1 MGPRMTR
8 RHRPALAFVTAAA
21 SSLVLAGCMGPV
33 KPDDP
38 VYAKLGE
45 LEQRLDHIER
55 VVNNQSLLEL
65 AQRLDD
71 VRAEVDALRGE
82 LETLQH
88 DADQGRERDKALTTD
103 LDERLRALEAAGAG
117 AAAGKAATAAGGDQV
132 AYDAA
137 FELLKQARYE
147 QAREAFAAFL
157 KKFPDSTL
165 RDNAQFWLGE
175 TWYVSKGFKAA
186 LAEFQKVIKDYPDS
200 NKLPDAWLRVGYC
213 NAELGQDEA
222 ARKAFATV
230 TEQFPESEA
239 AKRALA
245 RLKQMSAEKK

>member
-1 MGPRMTR
+1 MTVR
-8 RHRPALAFVTAAA
+8 RHAVAFVTAAA
-21 SSLVLAGCMGPV
+21 ALAGCMGPV

-38 VYAKLGE
+38 VYAKLDA
-45 LEQRLDHIER
+45 LEQRLGHIER

-65 AQRLDD
+65 AQRLDE
-71 VRAEVDALRGE
+71 VRAEVGALRGE
-82 LETLQH
+82 LETMQH
-88 DADQGRERDKALTTD
+88 AAEQGRERDKAMAAD
-103 LDERLRALEAAGAG
+103 LDERLRAIEAAGAG
-117 AAAGKAATAAGGDQV
+117 AAAAKAADGGDQV

-137 FELLKQARYE
+137 FELLKQARYD
-147 QAREAFAAFL
+147 QAREAYAAFL
-157 KKFPDSTL
+157 KKFAQSPL

-175 TWYVSKGFKAA
+175 TYYVTKGFKQA

-213 NAELGQDEA
+213 QAELGQTEA

-245 RLKQMSAEKK
+245 RLKQMSAEKT

>member
-1 MGPRMTR
+1 MSIRIT
-8 RHRPALAFVTAAA
+8 LLTAATA
-21 SSLVLAGCMGPV
+21 SLVLAGCTGAV
-33 KPDDP
+33 KPEDP
-38 VYAKLGE
+38 VYAKIGQLEERLG
-45 LEQRLDHIER
+45 HIER

-65 AQRLDD
+65 AQRLDET
-71 VRAEVDALRGE
+71 RAEVDSLRGE
-82 LETLQH
+82 LERVQH
-88 DADQGRERDKALTTD
+88 EADQGRERDKALLAD

-117 AAAGKAATAAGGDQV
+117 AVAAKPADAGDQV

-137 FELLKQARYE
+137 FELLKQSRYE
-147 QAREAFAAFL
+147 QAREAYAAFL
-157 KKFPDSTL
+157 KKFTSSPL
-165 RDNAQFWLGE
+165 RDNAQFWLAE
-175 TWYVSKGFKAA
+175 THYVTKGFKQA

-213 NAELGQDEA
+213 QAELGQTEA

-245 RLKQMSAEKK
+245 RLKSMSEEKK

>member
-1 MGPRMTR
+1 MNSRDR
-8 RHRPALAFVTAAA
+8 SVRALVAVALASAA
-21 SSLVLAGCMGPV
+21 LTGCMGPV

-38 VYAKLGE
+38 VYAKLDA
-45 LEQRLDHIER
+45 LEQRLGHIER
-55 VVNNQSLLEL
+55 VVNNQSLLEI
-65 AQRLDD
+65 AQKLDE

-82 LETLQH
+82 LETMQH
-88 DADQGRERDKALTTD
+88 AADQGRERDKALVTD
-103 LDERLRALEAAGAG
+103 LDERLRAIEAAGVG
-117 AAAGKAATAAGGDQV
+117 AAVAKAGDSDQV

-137 FELLKQARYE
+137 FELLKQARYD
-147 QAREAFAAFL
+147 QAREAYTAFL
-157 KKFPDSTL
+157 KKFADSPL

-175 TWYVSKGFKAA
+175 TWYVTKGFKQA
-186 LAEFQKVIKDYPDS
+186 LVEFQKVIKDYPDS

-213 NAELGQDEA
+213 QAELGQDEA

-230 TEQFPESEA
+230 TEQFPESES

>member
-1 MGPRMTR
+1 MTFR
-8 RHRPALAFVTAAA
+8 RQAVAFVAAA
-21 SSLVLAGCMGPV
+21 VASVALAGCMQSTV
-33 KPDDP
+33 KPEDP
-38 VYAKLGE
+38 VYAKLGA
-45 LEQRLDHIER
+45 LEERLGHIER

-65 AQRLDD
+65 AQRLDE

-82 LETLQH
+82 LERVQH
-88 DADQGRERDKALTTD
+88 EADKGRERDKALTAD

-117 AAAGKAATAAGGDQV
+117 AAAAKGGDAGADQV

-137 FELLKQARYE
+137 FEVLKQARYD
-147 QAREAFAAFL
+147 QAREQFAAFL
-157 KKFPDSTL
+157 KRFPDSAL
-165 RDNAQFWLGE
+165 RDNAQFWLAE
-175 TWYVSKGFKAA
+175 TWYVSKGFKQA
-186 LAEFQKVIKDYPDS
+186 LAEFQKVIKDFPDS

-213 NAELGQDEA
+213 HAELGQTEA

-230 TEQFPESEA
+230 TERFPESDP

>member
-1 MGPRMTR
+1 MTPRD
-8 RHRPALAFVTAAA
+8 RHALAFVTAALA
-21 SSLVLAGCMGPV
+21 SAALAGCMGPV

-38 VYAKLGE
+38 VYAKIGQLEERLG
-45 LEQRLDHIER
+45 HIER

-65 AQRLDD
+65 AQKLDA
-71 VRAEVDALRGE
+71 VQAEVGALRGE
-82 LETLQH
+82 LETMQH
-88 DADQGRERDKALTTD
+88 EADKGRERDKALVAD

-117 AAAGKAATAAGGDQV
+117 AAVAKAGDGGDQV

-137 FELLKQARYE
+137 FELLKQARYD
-147 QAREAFAAFL
+147 QAREAYAAFL
-157 KKFPDSTL
+157 KKFTDSPL
-165 RDNAQFWLGE
+165 RDNAQFWLAE
-175 TWYVSKGFKAA
+175 THYVSKGFKAA

-200 NKLPDAWLRVGYC
+200 NKLADAWLRVGYC
-213 NAELGQDEA
+213 HAELGQDEA

-230 TEQFPESEA
+230 TEQFPESDA